1 MNFPTF
7 LCAAAGGEMSEA
19 ESEAESV
26 ANSEAESEAESASES
41 EAESAAESEAESA
54 SESEAESAVRDLHP
68 AWRPQGRKIP
78 DVCRHR
84 EF

>member
-19 ESEAESV
+19 ESVAESEAKSV
-26 ANSEAESEAESASES
+26 AESEAESV
-41 EAESAAESEAESA
+41 AESEAEA
-54 SESEAESAVRDLHP
+54 AVCDLHP